1 MNGAIKS
8 TSKNMFGI
16 KGNGRAQRHI
26 QHETVE
32 VQGICVNNSNAFD
45 TTIYFPFEVG
55 TTLSDSI

>member
-1 MNGAIKS
+1 
-8 TSKNMFGI
+8 MFGI